1 MKKIIAIVC
10 TLMLL
15 VTTGAIAEN
24 DEPVVLKVYYS
35 SPNPYPNW
43 SWGED
48 PVSTWITIQ
57 TGIALDI
64 TFSSTDDNQQ
74 FYTMLASDEIAKYD
88 LLMLS
93 KYESQLVENGYV
105 LALNKLADEYC
116 PQWYDVVSELER
128 DIHAIDGNIYYTTYG
143 FSDPQRLS
151 SLPAAHK
158 AMSMWYN
165 YIAMDKLGYDATRIE
180 TLEDVEV
187 IAKRLRDEV
196 GINYPIYLVSGFGA
210 TSVLDFAQV
219 LSTSSFAAPGVV
231 YPQSDGT
238 VTYNVKSTEYKAAL
252 EWLNKM
258 YKEGLVR
265 ADQFT
270 YTTSINDENVKNI
283 AQKADVGFVLGHFY
297 VLNQHRPEGNG
308 GGVHGNGEM
317 GMLQFAGQTPLAD
330 GVSADDIV
338 LSDFLQT
345 NIGSPRYYVLDRTQH
360 PAECIKF
367 ITFMFSDECQRT
379 NMYGLEG
386 QAYTMEY
393 SSLFGIEIM
402 TPTEEAAADK
412 IMLSGEDYMMKY
424 GALVPWQNE
433 FRSAYGQNWASL
445 PQIIV
450 EEDGMKKQYGEMTM
464 VVGNLYGTSFMTG
477 LQTLNLTNTDD
488 VVLRNNVE
496 EAWENN
502 LFQCVIADDFE
513 AAYKT
518 MIDEMEYVGLAKLEK
533 ILTERYWYYDE
544 IFHEVRNEK
553 WHKACGR

>member
-1 MKKIIAIVC
+1 M
-10 TLMLL
+10 
-15 VTTGAIAEN
+15 
-24 DEPVVLKVYYS
+24 
-35 SPNPYPNW
+35 
-43 SWGED
+43 
-48 PVSTWITIQ
+48 
-57 TGIALDI
+57 
-64 TFSSTDDNQQ
+64 
-74 FYTMLASDEIAKYD
+74 
-88 LLMLS
+88 
-93 KYESQLVENGYV
+93 
-105 LALNKLADEYC
+105 
-116 PQWYDVVSELER
+116 
-128 DIHAIDGNIYYTTYG
+128 
-143 FSDPQRLS
+143 
-151 SLPAAHK
+151 
-158 AMSMWYN
+158 
-165 YIAMDKLGYDATRIE
+165 
-180 TLEDVEV
+180 
-187 IAKRLRDEV
+187 
-196 GINYPIYLVSGFGA
+196 
-210 TSVLDFAQV
+210 
-219 LSTSSFAAPGVV
+219 
-231 YPQSDGT
+231 
-238 VTYNVKSTEYKAAL
+238 
-252 EWLNKM
+252 
-258 YKEGLVR
+258 
-265 ADQFT
+265 
-270 YTTSINDENVKNI
+270 
-283 AQKADVGFVLGHFY
+283 
-297 VLNQHRPEGNG
+297 
-308 GGVHGNGEM
+308 HGNGEM

-402 TPTEEAAADK
+402 PPTEEAAADK